1 MKPLVPALLSLLLC
15 SAASLRAQTLSPDAS
30 DSLKELKK
38 KYVNGGQKP
47 VIKEAPAAETAPIPE
62 GAGIAIA
69 DLEALLLKSPDCAKN
84 TEDTAELAAELK
96 GKYGLVACRNEID
109 GLRAIVLVPKS
120 ASAPGQQLQYGSVVG
135 AKLLHARLVDH
146 YLVLQFDKQ
155 VQYLDLLKQDK
166 GPDGKESG
174 FSLAGFFADDSASRF
189 GDAGILVDALKTYA
203 GVRDQELLSKV
214 PGLTA
219 KIVNGK
225 RFSLSASRI
234 KGDWT
239 VIVTSGGEASLVW
252 PQKKNP

>member
-15 SAASLRAQTLSPDAS
+15 SAVSSRAQVATEPS

-38 KYVNGGQKP
+38 KYADGGQK
-47 VIKEAPAAETAPIPE
+47 PAAETAPIPPGE
-62 GAGIAIA
+62 GMPIA
-69 DLEALLLKSPDCAKN
+69 DLEALLLRAADCAKN
-84 TEDTAELAAELK
+84 PEDTAQLADGLK
-96 GKYGLVACRNEID
+96 AKYGLVVCRNDID
-109 GLRAIVLVPKS
+109 GLKAIVLVPKS

-189 GDAGILVDALKTYA
+189 EDAGIFIDALKTYA

-239 VIVTSGGEASLVW
+239 VVVTSGGEASLVW
-252 PQKKNP
+252 PQKKSP